1 MALQTQSGEPYN
13 LYHVDVPPG
22 KGLGVDIQW
31 RRRDPVGYEITAIVT
46 AGDPFILQWNKRS
59 AVTFP
64 DNVIR
69 VGDIIVRV
77 NEARTRKEVAK
88 MLKQPELEWILVIA
102 RLEVFQ

>member
-1 MALQTQSGEPYN
+1 MALQTQSGEPYK

-31 RRRDPVGYEITAIVT
+31 RRIEPAGYETTAIAT

-59 AVTFP
+59 AETVP
-64 DNVIR
+64 ADVIR

-77 NEARTRKEVAK
+77 NKARTRKEVAK
-88 MLKQPELEWILVIA
+88 MLNQPELEWILVIA

>member
-1 MALQTQSGEPYN
+1 MALQSGEPYEFP
-13 LYHVDVPPG
+13 VDVPPG

-59 AVTFP
+59 AETFP
-64 DNVIR
+64 ENVIR

-77 NEARTRKEVAK
+77 NAATIHKEVVK
-88 MLKQPELEWILVIA
+88 VLKQKELPWILVIA

>member
-1 MALQTQSGEPYN
+1 MALQSGKPYK
-13 LYHVDVPPG
+13 LFHVDVPPG

-64 DNVIR
+64 HNVIR

-77 NEARTRKEVAK
+77 NAARTHKDIVNV
-88 MLKQPELEWILVIA
+88 LKQPELRWLLVIA
-102 RLEVFQ
+102 RIEG

>member
-1 MALQTQSGEPYN
+1 M
-13 LYHVDVPPG
+13 
-22 KGLGVDIQW
+22 DIQW

-59 AVTFP
+59 AETFP
-64 DNVIR
+64 ENVIR

-77 NEARTRKEVAK
+77 NAATIHKEIVK
-88 MLKQPELEWILVIA
+88 VLKQPELPWILVIA

>member
-1 MALQTQSGEPYN
+1 MALQSGKPYVF
-13 LYHVDVPPG
+13 HVDVPLG

-31 RRRDPVGYEITAIVT
+31 RTRQPVGYEITAIRT
-46 AGDPFILQWNKRS
+46 EDDPFILQWNERS
-59 AVTFP
+59 AQTFP
-64 DNVIR
+64 KYVIR

-88 MLKQPELEWILVIA
+88 MLNQPELEWILVIA

>member
-1 MALQTQSGEPYN
+1 M
-13 LYHVDVPPG
+13 YHVDVPPG

-46 AGDPFILQWNKRS
+46 AGDPFILQWKKRS
-59 AVTFP
+59 AETFP
-64 DNVIR
+64 ENVIR

-77 NEARTRKEVAK
+77 NAATIHREIVKV
-88 MLKQPELEWILVIA
+88 LKQPELQWIRVIA

>member
-1 MALQTQSGEPYN
+1 MALQSGKPYVF
-13 LYHVDVPPG
+13 HVDVPPG

-31 RRRDPVGYEITAIVT
+31 RRRDPVGYEITAIVP

-59 AVTFP
+59 AVTVP

-77 NEARTRKEVAK
+77 NAATIHKKIVK
-88 MLKQPELEWILVIA
+88 VLKQPELEWILVIA
-102 RLEVFQ
+102 RIEVFQ

>member
-1 MALQTQSGEPYN
+1 M
-13 LYHVDVPPG
+13 DVPPG

-59 AVTFP
+59 AETFP

-77 NEARTRKEVAK
+77 NEARTRKEVAEV
-88 MLKQPELEWILVIA
+88 MKQPALQWILVIA

>member
-1 MALQTQSGEPYN
+1 MYN
-13 LYHVDVPPG
+13 LHHVDVPLG
-22 KGLGVDIQW
+22 KGLGADIQW

-64 DNVIR
+64 HNVIR

-77 NEARTRKEVAK
+77 NAARTHKEIVNV
-88 MLKQPELEWILVIA
+88 LKQPEEQWLLVIA
-102 RLEVFQ
+102 RIEVFQ